1 MKKYKDDYEIVSTT
15 DKKGREKQALSYRG
29 TYYEFLLDEDAMIY
43 FKRQSIL
50 MLVSIIILQ
59 ISGGFMSNQGMYQF
73 YVSLPY
79 VFAFLALWFMASGT
93 LRLPTKKRKY
103 RRDEIELSLN
113 QMKIASKALMVL
125 LIIGELGELIFI
137 SFSSIPE
144 KSLPEYLYLAL
155 NTISIALLYFFIR
168 SQRKII
174 TQPCSE
180 ETPPKDTQ
188 IRQS

>member
-29 TYYEFLLDEDAMIY
+29 TYYEFRLDEDSMIL

-50 MLVSIIILQ
+50 MLVSIIISH
-59 ISGGFMSNQGMYQF
+59 ISSGFVKNQGMYQF
-73 YVSLPY
+73 YISLPY
-79 VFAFLALWFMASGT
+79 VFAFLALWYMASGT
-93 LRLPTKKRKY
+93 LRLSTTKRKY
-103 RRDEIELSLN
+103 RRDEIELSLDR
-113 QMKIASKALMVL
+113 MKIASNALMVL
-125 LIIGELGELIFI
+125 LVIGGLGELIFI
-137 SFSSIPE
+137 AFSSMPE
-144 KSLPEYLYLAL
+144 NSLPDYLYLAL
-155 NTISIALLYFFIR
+155 NTISIAVLYFFIR

-188 IRQS
+188 SRQS